1 MDARVR
7 AVVRM
12 LRKRIQGKNNG
23 GEVMSLQRIN
33 MLFMEGYRAAI
44 RMLIEQAEGMAKD
57 KKAKVVAKNTIQW
70 LKLCHEN
77 ANELADGNRPS
88 LWITPE
94 GKLFFKNER

>member
-7 AVVRM
+7 AVVRKM
-12 LRKRIQGKNNG
+12 RGRFPRKDNG

-94 GKLFFKNER
+94 GKLFFKKER